1 MSVPNYP
8 PGTIRDLGITT
19 NCPSGGPQRLK
30 NLRCN
35 VMKCRISVFVLR
47 DPLRKKFNVSGISLQ
62 RMSTGPLDPRRRAS
76 TGYDSEISERPKLDS
91 TVSMPNHHY
100 KMKGAG
106 LKPESVRP
114 SIRIANIPKELE
126 ILRENL
132 KFVGQ
137 VLGKGNFG
145 KVEKAILLHEG
156 TENVVA
162 VKMIKG
168 EILHLLQG

>member
-1 MSVPNYP
+1 M
-8 PGTIRDLGITT
+8 
-19 NCPSGGPQRLK
+19 
-30 NLRCN
+30 
-35 VMKCRISVFVLR
+35 
-47 DPLRKKFNVSGISLQ
+47 
-62 RMSTGPLDPRRRAS
+62 GPLDPRSRAS
-76 TGYDSEISERPKLDS
+76 TFNSDISERPKLDS
-91 TVSMPNHHY
+91 SVSMQNHHY

-106 LKPESVRP
+106 LKPEAARP

-126 ILRENL
+126 IPRENL
-132 KFVGQ
+132 KFIGQ

-168 EILHLLQG
+168 NILNLLIN

>member
-1 MSVPNYP
+1 
-8 PGTIRDLGITT
+8 
-19 NCPSGGPQRLK
+19 
-30 NLRCN
+30 
-35 VMKCRISVFVLR
+35 
-47 DPLRKKFNVSGISLQ
+47 
-62 RMSTGPLDPRRRAS
+62 MSTGPLDPRRRTS
-76 TGYDSEISERPKLDS
+76 TGFDSEISERPKLD

-100 KMKGAG
+100 KLKGAG
-106 LKPESVRP
+106 LKPEAARP

-126 ILRENL
+126 IPRESL
-132 KFVGQ
+132 KFTGQ

-168 EILHLLQG
+168 GNAYLIQGLA